1 MLAISHFS
9 PKKIELILDQALEMA
24 DGKKYTAQDEIFVSN
39 LFFEDSTRTKI
50 SFEMA
55 ERKLGLSVIPFDTS
69 QSSVNKGESLYD
81 TAKTLESIGLNLL
94 VIRHGQN
101 QYYDELKNIK
111 IPIINAGD
119 GTGNHPSQTM
129 LDLMTIKQEFGSFK
143 DLKIAIA
150 GDVKHSRVANSAC
163 DILRKL
169 DAKVYFS
176 GPREWF
182 DEGSLM
188 NGTYREIDGLIPEID
203 VLMLLRIQHERHH
216 QKIKYSP
223 EEYLRKYGLTK
234 EREQKMKPS
243 ASKQKCGDRLRLGGM
258 LPLPNFQTNGKRS
271 FCTNGYFKKYL
282 GTKRLY
288 IQRNKINNM
297 KIIKNGKILDQQGN
311 LVQKDIQ
318 IENGLI
324 TKISENI
331 ENPNAEIIDAEGKF
345 ISPGFIDVHVHLRE
359 PGGEHKETI
368 ATGSMAAAKG
378 GYTTICPMPNTN
390 PVPDRAERFD
400 DLLKRIQKSAV
411 IKIRPYGAITEDSKG
426 AKLTDFQ
433 VLKEKGAIGFTDDG
447 VGIQEAGVM
456 YEAMQES
463 TKVNLPIV
471 AHCEDN
477 SLILGGCIHDGKK
490 AKELGLKGI
499 PSVCESVHI
508 ARDILL
514 AEAAG
519 AHYHV
524 CHVSTKESVRVI
536 ADGKKAGIRVTAEVS
551 PHHLVLTE
559 DDIPNAD
566 TNYKMNPPLRAKED
580 QLALI
585 KGLEEG
591 IIDCIATDH
600 APHTEDEKSRGMYDS
615 PFGIVGFE
623 TAFPV
628 LHTRFVKTGK
638 WSLKQLIDWMT
649 IKPAEVFNLDKVG
662 KIEVG
667 YHADLTFID
676 LEKTQKVNKNTFVSK
691 GRNTPFD
698 GWECT
703 GWPVVTFVNGEKVY

>member
-81 TAKTLESIGLNLL
+81 TTKTLESIGLNLL

-169 DAKVYFS
+169 GAKVYFS

-243 ASKQKCGDRLRLGGM
+243 AIIMHPAPVNRNVEIDSDLVECSRSRIFKQM
-258 LPLPNFQTNGKRS
+258 
-271 FCTNGYFKKYL
+271 
-282 GTKRLY
+282 
-288 IQRNKINNM
+288 
-297 KIIKNGKILDQQGN
+297 
-311 LVQKDIQ
+311 
-318 IENGLI
+318 ENGVF
-324 TKISENI
+324 
-331 ENPNAEIIDAEGKF
+331 A
-345 ISPGFIDVHVHLRE
+345 R
-359 PGGEHKETI
+359 
-368 ATGSMAAAKG
+368 MAILK
-378 GYTTICPMPNTN
+378 NTL
-390 PVPDRAERFD
+390 E
-400 DLLKRIQKSAV
+400 QK
-411 IKIRPYGAITEDSKG
+411 
-426 AKLTDFQ
+426 
-433 VLKEKGAIGFTDDG
+433 GFTF
-447 VGIQEAGVM
+447 
-456 YEAMQES
+456 
-463 TKVNLPIV
+463 
-471 AHCEDN
+471 
-477 SLILGGCIHDGKK
+477 
-490 AKELGLKGI
+490 KE
-499 PSVCESVHI
+499 
-508 ARDILL
+508 
-514 AEAAG
+514 
-519 AHYHV
+519 
-524 CHVSTKESVRVI
+524 
-536 ADGKKAGIRVTAEVS
+536 
-551 PHHLVLTE
+551 
-559 DDIPNAD
+559 
-566 TNYKMNPPLRAKED
+566 
-580 QLALI
+580 I
-585 KGLEEG
+585 K
-591 IIDCIATDH
+591 
-600 APHTEDEKSRGMYDS
+600 
-615 PFGIVGFE
+615 
-623 TAFPV
+623 
-628 LHTRFVKTGK
+628 
-638 WSLKQLIDWMT
+638 
-649 IKPAEVFNLDKVG
+649 
-662 KIEVG
+662 
-667 YHADLTFID
+667 
-676 LEKTQKVNKNTFVSK
+676 
-691 GRNTPFD
+691 
-698 GWECT
+698 
-703 GWPVVTFVNGEKVY
+703 

>member
-81 TAKTLESIGLNLL
+81 TSKTLESIGLNLL

-234 EREQKMKPS
+234 EREKKMKPS
-243 ASKQKCGDRLRLGGM
+243 AIIMHPAPVNRNVEIDSDLVECSRSRIFKQM
-258 LPLPNFQTNGKRS
+258 
-271 FCTNGYFKKYL
+271 
-282 GTKRLY
+282 
-288 IQRNKINNM
+288 
-297 KIIKNGKILDQQGN
+297 
-311 LVQKDIQ
+311 
-318 IENGLI
+318 ENGVFARMAIL
-324 TKISENI
+324 KNI
-331 ENPNAEIIDAEGKF
+331 LE
-345 ISPGFIDVHVHLRE
+345 
-359 PGGEHKETI
+359 
-368 ATGSMAAAKG
+368 
-378 GYTTICPMPNTN
+378 
-390 PVPDRAERFD
+390 
-400 DLLKRIQKSAV
+400 QK
-411 IKIRPYGAITEDSKG
+411 
-426 AKLTDFQ
+426 
-433 VLKEKGAIGFTDDG
+433 GFTF
-447 VGIQEAGVM
+447 
-456 YEAMQES
+456 
-463 TKVNLPIV
+463 
-471 AHCEDN
+471 
-477 SLILGGCIHDGKK
+477 
-490 AKELGLKGI
+490 KE
-499 PSVCESVHI
+499 
-508 ARDILL
+508 
-514 AEAAG
+514 
-519 AHYHV
+519 
-524 CHVSTKESVRVI
+524 
-536 ADGKKAGIRVTAEVS
+536 
-551 PHHLVLTE
+551 
-559 DDIPNAD
+559 
-566 TNYKMNPPLRAKED
+566 
-580 QLALI
+580 I
-585 KGLEEG
+585 K
-591 IIDCIATDH
+591 
-600 APHTEDEKSRGMYDS
+600 
-615 PFGIVGFE
+615 
-623 TAFPV
+623 
-628 LHTRFVKTGK
+628 
-638 WSLKQLIDWMT
+638 
-649 IKPAEVFNLDKVG
+649 
-662 KIEVG
+662 
-667 YHADLTFID
+667 
-676 LEKTQKVNKNTFVSK
+676 
-691 GRNTPFD
+691 
-698 GWECT
+698 
-703 GWPVVTFVNGEKVY
+703 

>member
-81 TAKTLESIGLNLL
+81 TTKTLESIGLNLL

-169 DAKVYFS
+169 GAKVYFS

-243 ASKQKCGDRLRLGGM
+243 AIIMHPAPVNRNVEIDSDLVECSRSRIFKQM
-258 LPLPNFQTNGKRS
+258 
-271 FCTNGYFKKYL
+271 
-282 GTKRLY
+282 
-288 IQRNKINNM
+288 
-297 KIIKNGKILDQQGN
+297 
-311 LVQKDIQ
+311 
-318 IENGLI
+318 ENGVFARMAIL
-324 TKISENI
+324 KNI
-331 ENPNAEIIDAEGKF
+331 LE
-345 ISPGFIDVHVHLRE
+345 
-359 PGGEHKETI
+359 
-368 ATGSMAAAKG
+368 
-378 GYTTICPMPNTN
+378 
-390 PVPDRAERFD
+390 
-400 DLLKRIQKSAV
+400 QK
-411 IKIRPYGAITEDSKG
+411 
-426 AKLTDFQ
+426 
-433 VLKEKGAIGFTDDG
+433 GFTF
-447 VGIQEAGVM
+447 
-456 YEAMQES
+456 
-463 TKVNLPIV
+463 
-471 AHCEDN
+471 
-477 SLILGGCIHDGKK
+477 
-490 AKELGLKGI
+490 KE
-499 PSVCESVHI
+499 
-508 ARDILL
+508 
-514 AEAAG
+514 
-519 AHYHV
+519 
-524 CHVSTKESVRVI
+524 
-536 ADGKKAGIRVTAEVS
+536 
-551 PHHLVLTE
+551 
-559 DDIPNAD
+559 
-566 TNYKMNPPLRAKED
+566 
-580 QLALI
+580 I
-585 KGLEEG
+585 K
-591 IIDCIATDH
+591 
-600 APHTEDEKSRGMYDS
+600 
-615 PFGIVGFE
+615 
-623 TAFPV
+623 
-628 LHTRFVKTGK
+628 
-638 WSLKQLIDWMT
+638 
-649 IKPAEVFNLDKVG
+649 
-662 KIEVG
+662 
-667 YHADLTFID
+667 
-676 LEKTQKVNKNTFVSK
+676 
-691 GRNTPFD
+691 
-698 GWECT
+698 
-703 GWPVVTFVNGEKVY
+703 